1 MQENLD
7 LFSAAI
13 SDDNGDNESKGN
25 SSGKDYSPLAVR
37 MRPCNFD
44 EFIGQEH
51 ILGKGRFLRRM
62 IEEDKIPSMILY
74 GPPGTGKTT
83 LAKMIANMTKSDFE
97 RLNAVSSGIGDV
109 RKLIDKANENRK
121 FYHKRTIIFLDEIH
135 RFNKAQQDVLLPY
148 VEDGRIVLIG
158 ATTEN
163 PFFEVNHALLSRVRV
178 VQLQLLA
185 DEQIVTILKNA
196 LIDKQRGLGELQL
209 KYTDKALDLIAQF
222 ASGDA
227 RGALNILEQASDVAC
242 DEEYEHIISNKV
254 VESIISERIQ
264 TYDKKGDNHY
274 DIVSAF
280 IKSMRGSD
288 PDAAIH
294 YLARMLAAGEDL
306 NFIARRVAICAAED
320 VGNADPQA
328 LVVAMAAVQAVQ
340 FVGMPEARIPLAQ
353 AVTYVAS
360 APKSNASYLAIDKA
374 LADVRSKDCGQVPI
388 HLRDCHYKGAAKLG
402 HGVEYKYA
410 HDYPYHIVKQD
421 YLPEKIRGVKYYQPT
436 SNGYEA
442 NIQKYLKFCAECK
455 K

>member
-1 MQENLD
+1 METLD
-7 LFSAAI
+7 LFSA
-13 SDDNGDNESKGN
+13 SLPENNSNTDDDLI
-25 SSGKDYSPLAVR
+25 DYSPLASR
-37 MRPCNFD
+37 MRPRNFN
-44 EFIGQEH
+44 EYIGQEQ

-83 LAKMIANMTKSDFE
+83 LAKMIANMTKSNFE
-97 RLNAVSSGIGDV
+97 RLNAVASGINDV
-109 RKLIDKANENRK
+109 RKLIDKANEQRK

-148 VEDGRIVLIG
+148 VEDGRIILIG

-163 PFFEVNHALLSRVRV
+163 PYFEVNHALLSRVRV
-178 VQLQLLA
+178 IQLQPLT
-185 DEQIVTILKNA
+185 DEHITKILQMA
-196 LIDKQRGLGELQL
+196 LTDTKRGLGKQKIQCDEKILS
-209 KYTDKALDLIAQF
+209 AIAQF

-227 RGALNILEQASDVAC
+227 RIALNILEQASDIAR
-242 DEEYEHIISNKV
+242 ENNNIIN
-254 VESIISERIQ
+254 ENIIDTLLEERIQ
-264 TYDKKGDNHY
+264 KYDKNGDNHY

-294 YLARMLAAGEDL
+294 YLARMLAAGEDI
-306 NFIARRVAICAAED
+306 NFIARRIAICAAED

-328 LVVAMAAVQAVQ
+328 LVIAMAAVQAVQ
-340 FVGMPEARIPLAQ
+340 FIGMPEARIPLAQ
-353 AVTYVAS
+353 AVTYVAC

-374 LADVRSKDCGQVPI
+374 LADIRAKDCGDVPI

-402 HGVEYKYA
+402 HGVNYKYA

-421 YLPEKIRGVKYYQPT
+421 YLPDKMKGTKYYTPT
-436 SNGYEA
+436 SNGYEKT
-442 NIQKYLKFCAECK
+442 IGQYLKFCEQCK
-455 K
+455 NK